1 MDNLRKFLPVYKK
14 LINYFANGKGYGK
27 KKPVKRILSVIN
39 SIFQSNFAEVRG
51 QKMYLIEGFEE
62 YSTEGVYGALDTEI
76 VESLIKPNDFVVDIG
91 AAIGYFTLIFGRLVG
106 KDGLVIAFEP
116 KEDRFVTL
124 KKNVNINNFN
134 NIKLENKAILNE
146 SGTSTFFSL
155 SDGAGLHFAGDND
168 EFINKENDYEQK
180 IPKKVSTVNLDKYL
194 KELGILEKISF
205 IKIDVDGPE
214 LIVLQSSEL
223 LLKNKNLKILIEW
236 DLISSERSKCKPEDL
251 VELLFD
257 NDFKVFYP
265 NYKEKKYFQV
275 SKNEL
280 LKLKPNNETINLL
293 CVKDLSVI
301 KNNNYFKV

>member
-1 MDNLRKFLPVYKK
+1 MNNLRKFLPIYKK

-27 KKPVKRILSVIN
+27 KKPVKRILSVID
-39 SIFQSNFAEVRG
+39 SIFQSNFVEVRG

-124 KKNVNINNFN
+124 EKNVNINNFN

-236 DLISSERSKCKPEDL
+236 DLISSERSKCKPEVL
-251 VELLFD
+251 VELLFE

-265 NYKEKKYFQV
+265 NYKEKRYFQV

-280 LKLKPNNETINLL
+280 LKLKPYNETINLL